1 VARPADIPAR
11 LTTHDLHQHLWPE
24 PLVRA
29 LEQRREPPRLIRSR
43 LETREGEFDADL
55 SAHDPARRLELLD
68 RDGIDVAVLS
78 CPPTLDLPPDLR
90 DAYHAGIAEVV
101 RDGGGRF
108 AALASGDV
116 LADFAGVCVA
126 GRELLDLDALA
137 PLLDRLTGARGFL
150 FVHPGAAAPPPGAP
164 RWWAPVVGYTA
175 EMQAAY
181 FAWLAGGA
189 ERWPELPV
197 LFAILAGGAPFQLE
211 RLASR
216 AASALPPR
224 GVYVEAASYGPRA
237 LALCLEALGP
247 ERLAYGSDVPVI
259 DPGPTLAAVRS
270 LGARARAALLSE
282 NPARLLSA

>member
-29 LEQRREPPRLIRSR
+29 
-43 LETREGEFDADL
+43 
-55 SAHDPARRLELLD
+55 
-68 RDGIDVAVLS
+68 
-78 CPPTLDLPPDLR
+78 LDLPPDLR

-216 AASALPPR
+216 AATALPPR
-224 GVYVEAASYGPRA
+224 GV
-237 LALCLEALGP
+237 CLEALGP